1 VPIYSNDGRLIET
14 QPPPATGTGSKV
26 KKALGPIAG
35 IGILIAK
42 FFVKL
47 KFIILP
53 LLKFLPLI
61 LKTGG
66 TMLLSIGV
74 YAMIFGWQFAAGF
87 VLLIFVHECGHLIM
101 AKKFGLKVSAP
112 VFIPFVGAAI
122 MLKEQPQNAWVEACI
137 GIGGPF
143 LGALGALACNGI
155 GEAFNA
161 PLFIA
166 LASSGYFLNLFNLL
180 PVGMLDG
187 GRIVTA
193 MSRWLWLP
201 GLALLVWF
209 GWASSSI
216 LVWIIVI
223 ISLPRVL
230 SLFRKRTEEEK
241 RYFEVT
247 TTQRLV
253 MSVLYFGLIT
263 MLAVGQ
269 YVAHNELADRGLVR
283 HARHQTRPV
292 VQ

>member
-1 VPIYSNDGRLIET
+1 
-14 QPPPATGTGSKV
+14 
-26 KKALGPIAG
+26 
-35 IGILIAK
+35 
-42 FFVKL
+42 
-47 KFIILP
+47 
-53 LLKFLPLI
+53 
-61 LKTGG
+61 
-66 TMLLSIGV
+66 MLLSIGA
-74 YAMIFGWQFAAGF
+74 YALLFGWQFALGF
-87 VLLIFVHECGHLIM
+87 VLLIFVHECGHVIV
-101 AKKFGLKVSAP
+101 AKKFGLKVGAP

-122 MLKEQPQNAWVEACI
+122 MLKEQPQNAWVEAWV
-137 GIGGPF
+137 GIGGPIF
-143 LGALGALACNGI
+143 GALGALACNAF

-193 MSRWLWLP
+193 MSRWFWLP

-209 GWASSSI
+209 GWTSSSI

-223 ISLPRVL
+223 LSLPRVF

-247 TTQRLV
+247 PTQRLI
-253 MSVLYFGLIT
+253 MSVLYFGLIA

-269 YVAHNELADRGLVR
+269 FVAHNELAERGYVR
-283 HARHQTRPV
+283 PATRIRNSAPAT
-292 VQ
+292 QPDTDPSPTLRPAPPLAE